1 MEGLEFGVYCFKFGV
16 FTVGLRVQDLGFLG
30 FRKVKGS
37 GLQRIEHLGF
47 RAWARFIQ
55 GSEFRVQTD
64 KVHRV

>member
-16 FTVGLRVQDLGFLG
+16 LTVRLRVEDLGFLD

-37 GLQRIEHLGF
+37 GLQRIERLGF
-47 RAWARFIQ
+47 GAWVRFIQ